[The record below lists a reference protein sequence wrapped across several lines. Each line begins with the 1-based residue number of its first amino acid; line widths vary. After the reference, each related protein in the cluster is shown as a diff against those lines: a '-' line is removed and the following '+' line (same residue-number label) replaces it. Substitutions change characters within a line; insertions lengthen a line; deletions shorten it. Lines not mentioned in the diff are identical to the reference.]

1 MSQSAWLTAC
11 ERSYP
16 QVYRALLGLGARP
29 DEAADAVQDAFE
41 RALQERA
48 AVTNPAGWLF
58 VVAKRAWQ
66 RRRIRERIFFPLS
79 RLTASDGNVPSVN
92 RIALVEELRLL
103 PSRQREVVVC
113 RYLLELTQVETA
125 AILGIA
131 TGTVAAA
138 TAQATRRLK
147 QRLEAAR

>member
-1 MSQSAWLTAC
+1 MSQSAWLAAC

-41 RALQERA
+41 HALVQRAVVA
-48 AVTNPAGWLF
+48 NPAGWLF
-58 VVAKRAWQ
+58 VVAKRRWQ
-66 RRRIRERIFFPLS
+66 RRRLRERIFFPLS
-79 RLTASDGNVPSVN
+79 SSTASDGNLPSLN
-92 RIALVEELRLL
+92 RIALVEELRRL
-103 PSRQREVVVC
+103 PSRQREIVVC
-113 RYLLELTQVETA
+113 RYLLELTQAETA
-125 AILGIA
+125 AALGIA

-147 QRLEAAR
+147 QRLEAAK